1 MRLFHLTSHHVV
13 PQSKSSNIL
22 KFLDHGKVEYVK
34 FLYVDKEK
42 KLINVRKWVSLPS
55 MQPKQTSQ
63 NTISKN

>member
-1 MRLFHLTSHHVV
+1 MRLFHLTSHQVV

-42 KLINVRKWVSLPS
+42 KLITVRK
-55 MQPKQTSQ
+55 
-63 NTISKN
+63 